1 MQTTNASKQ
10 PKHIKRDLYYTSDH
24 EWIDFQGSV
33 AYVGV
38 CSFKLK
44 GIKEI
49 QKIEFSENKDL
60 LKSGD
65 VIASLLYDDYQ
76 IDVHIPVNGRVIQI
90 NDAIF
95 AGERDIILKQPEN
108 NGWIALIVPA
118 SPYDRKGL
126 MISEQYRLRAK
137 PIY

>member
-1 MQTTNASKQ
+1 MQTTNVSKQ
-10 PKHIKRDLYYTSDH
+10 SKQIKRDLYYTSDH

-33 AYVGV
+33 AYVGI

-60 LKSGD
+60 LKNGD
-65 VIASLLYDDYQ
+65 VIASLLYDDYV
-76 IDVHIPVNGRVIQI
+76 IDVHIPVNGRVIQF
-90 NDAIF
+90 NDAVLTGDREIV
-95 AGERDIILKQPEN
+95 LQQPEN
-108 NGWIALIVPA
+108 NGWIALVIPA

-126 MISEQYRLRAK
+126 MISEQYRMRAK
-137 PIY
+137 SIY